1 MINFLLYKKIKMS
14 NSNGN
19 NNFIAFDKAI
29 DELSVQY
36 QHEENAMLEFYVDGH
51 LPETLRYQ
59 DNVKFEIDNLIYDG
73 KEANRAVNSKK
84 ASEVMT
90 YIDQKYN
97 ETASKDTSVI
107 GYIEGSNNHGRF
119 YHEAKALVYAARY
132 LENRLREKDNWQSK
146 D

>member
-1 MINFLLYKKIKMS
+1 MS

-19 NNFIAFDKAI
+19 NNFIALDKAI

-36 QHEENAMLEFYVDGH
+36 QHEENAMLGFYTDGH
-51 LPETLRYQ
+51 LPETFKYQ

-73 KEANRAVNSKK
+73 KGANRAVNSKK

-97 ETASKDTSVI
+97 ETASKDTPVI
-107 GYIEGSNNHGRF
+107 GYIEGSNTHGRF

-132 LENRLREKDNWQSK
+132 LKVKNNERTR
-146 D
+146 